1 MLAVP
6 SAGRAI
12 MAEHLGSES
21 IVAPFPQVVVGDS
34 PSIDVDRLSGRLKWL
49 TRVSPKA
56 LGYLIGPI
64 ALAVILLLVH
74 FGLIVRQPVWLWIA
88 VFALVPATS
97 LMTDQLCRRRPSYT
111 SINIRVAQNVAAV
124 TVVIYLTGWG
134 PVLVLAFAFV
144 ALENISHDGSRLWR
158 VAALWSMV
166 GIAAGQFAI
175 WAGSAPSVLSASHA
189 NALAFMGAFVLF
201 FVIRMAGAVMEQ
213 KEAAESLVIRSE
225 DRFRSLIQ
233 NSSDITMVVH
243 DGICTYVSPSVTSM
257 LGFEPGELLGRHSS
271 EFIADEDQVRVG
283 ARIRSDSSAPEG
295 VAVQFRMRAK
305 DGSFRLVEAVVAD
318 QRNRPSV
325 GGRVASIRDITE
337 RTKAARDLQRSQESF
352 QVLFEQHPHPMWV
365 YDFETLRFLEVNQCA
380 TERYGY
386 TRDEFLS
393 MTIADIRPEED
404 ARKLMDYLRVERPDQ
419 NYGGVWRHRTKG
431 GEVIDVEVATHILT
445 FRGRRGGLVMAQD
458 ITQRVR
464 LERQLRENALHDP
477 LTGLPNR
484 TLLLDRVDRLSTQAA
499 RSGAEVTVLCL
510 NLDHFKLVNEAY
522 GRDVGDNLIRA
533 VGERLVRMLPDAD
546 TVGRTGADEF
556 VVLAISPVGA
566 RTGHL
571 ALRVLEI
578 IESEPFHIDGHVLS
592 VTTSV
597 GITAGTSEGSGDLL
611 RGADIALTLAK
622 AEGGNRYM
630 TFAQEMRTAVDAR
643 VQLTIDLRE
652 ALAREEFE
660 TFYQPVVRSKDLGVV
675 GVEALVRWRHPLLGL
690 VPPAHFIS
698 LAEETGLI
706 GGIGKLVLRQ
716 VCDQARSWQRQLT
729 NLTVAVNVSVFQLR
743 SDEFISDLR
752 DAIESSGIDPSGLV
766 LEVTESILINN
777 AQTALTRLRALKDLG
792 VRLAIDDFGTGYS
805 SLSYLRQFPFD
816 ILKIDQSFVASMVD
830 SAQAETMVRTMI
842 QLGRRLK
849 LEVIAEGVESPEQLD
864 LLRRLHCHQV
874 QGYLFSRPVDAAT
887 MTSLL
892 RELSNGEN
900 GESELCCSSG
910 AISCR
915 SLRTPTVS
923 APSSA
928 FHA

>member
-1 MLAVP
+1 MT
-6 SAGRAI
+6 
-12 MAEHLGSES
+12 EHLGSES
-21 IVAPFPQVVVGDS
+21 IVGPSPHVVVDSS
-34 PSIDVDRLSGRLKWL
+34 PSIDIDRFSGRLKWL
-49 TRVSPKA
+49 SRVSPKA

-64 ALAVILLLVH
+64 AFVVVLLLMH
-74 FGLIVRQPVWLWIA
+74 FDLIVRQPVWLWIA
-88 VFALVPATS
+88 VFVLIPATS
-97 LMTDQLCRRRPSYT
+97 LMVDQLCRRRPSNA
-111 SINIRVAQNVAAV
+111 SISIRVAQNVAAV
-124 TVVIYLTGWG
+124 TLVIYLTGWG
-134 PVLVLAFAFV
+134 PALVLALTIV
-144 ALENISHDGSRLWR
+144 ALENIFHDGSRVWR
-158 VAALWSMV
+158 VAALWSML
-166 GIAAGQFAI
+166 GIAAGQTAI

-233 NSSDITMVVH
+233 NSSDITMVVN
-243 DGICTYVSPSVTSM
+243 DGVCTYVSPSVTSV
-257 LGFEPGELLGRHSS
+257 LGFEPDELVGRHSS
-271 EFIADEDQVRVG
+271 EFINDEDEVRVA

-337 RTKAARDLQRSQESF
+337 RTKAERDLQRSQESF

-365 YDFETLRFLEVNQCA
+365 YDLETLHFLEVNQCA

-404 ARKLMDYLRVERPDQ
+404 ARKLMDYLRVERPDL

-458 ITQRVR
+458 ITERVR

-499 RSGAEVTVLCL
+499 RSGAEVTVLSL
-510 NLDHFKLVNEAY
+510 NLDQFKLVNEAY

-533 VGERLVRMLPDAD
+533 VGERLVRTLPDSD

-566 RTGHL
+566 RTAYL
-571 ALRVLEI
+571 ARRVLEI
-578 IESEPFHIDGHVLS
+578 IEAEPFHIDGHTLN

-597 GITAGTSEGSGDLL
+597 GITAGTSDSSGDLL

-643 VQLTIDLRE
+643 AHLTIDLRE
-652 ALAREEFE
+652 ALAREQFE

-716 VCDQARSWQRQLT
+716 VCGQAKSWQRHLT

-752 DAIESSGIDPSGLV
+752 DAIESSGIDPAGLV

-777 AQTALTRLRALKDLG
+777 PQTALTRLRALKDLG

-849 LEVIAEGVESPEQLD
+849 LEVIAEGVESQEQLD
-864 LLRRLHCHQV
+864 LLRRMHCHQV
-874 QGYLFSRPVDAAT
+874 QGYLFSRPIDGAT

-892 RELSNGEN
+892 GELSHGLD
-900 GESELCCSSG
+900 GESELCCSTG
-910 AISCR
+910 TIACR
-915 SLRTPTVS
+915 STLRPETVS
-923 APSSA
+923 APSS
-928 FHA
+928 